1 MIRIVKAGDS
11 RIGEFNARPAFP
23 QEAEDAAFRVL
34 ADIRKNGDRAV
45 RKYVAKFEGY
55 KGTDLKVD
63 AGDIKIPAKIA
74 AAVKDAHR
82 RVMKFSKASLRKA
95 WTMKTPGGGSAGEFF
110 SPMDRV
116 GVYVPGGTAPLAS
129 TSIMTV
135 TLAKAAG
142 VREIV
147 ACTPAGRT
155 GEVNPV
161 LLYALKLA
169 GATEI
174 YRVGGIQ
181 AIGMMPYGTESC
193 RKVQKIAG
201 PGNAFVTAAKRQVY
215 GYVAIDQVA
224 GPSEIAV
231 LADGSVDA
239 RWVAADLL
247 SQAEHGSGLEKSL
260 CVCTSREFAEK
271 VRAEVLAQTKKLSRR
286 EIIERVINSDGILI
300 VVAKDIGEGME
311 VVNRFAPEHFEIMT
325 KDALKVMKGVRSAG
339 AVFAPV
345 APGAGESA
353 LRRYASERLQKL
365 SDALRELFDTVHG
378 TLEKRSNDNDIASV
392 FDRAADEVCIR
403 CRNRDLCWQCG
414 YADTLD
420 ILNGITGVMLSRGRI
435 TRGDLPERF
444 RDQCIAPE
452 AFVTALNGELRAM
465 MFRKQFRARLGENR
479 AAAYGQYA
487 DMSKIMETAAKELA
501 AAEGTDPL
509 AERRLLRFLHGMDMN
524 AKASVFRDAR
534 GRLHA
539 TVESGSLGTLTKDT
553 AYLDKLSGVLGVR
566 LCRPA
571 AENDEREKI
580 LLLQAEPLA
589 VSVGIAAMKKQ
600 GEPVS
605 GDRGTYFKTDSGV
618 LCVILS
624 DGMGSGTGAAR
635 DSVAAVRVLERFLRA
650 GVEPVTAMK
659 ILNSVMLLRN
669 G

>member
-181 AIGMMPYGTESC
+181 AIGMMAYGTESC

-231 LADGSVDA
+231 LADGCVDA

-300 VVAKDIGEGME
+300 VVAKDLGEGME

-339 AVFAPV
+339 AVFA
-345 APGAGESA
+345 GAWTPESA
-353 LRRYASERLQKL
+353 GDFVAGPSHVLPTGGAANMFNGLTPDDFRRRHSFVAYTRKDLMETRATIEAFAEVEGL
-365 SDALRELFDTVHG
+365 DAHG
-378 TLEKRSNDNDIASV
+378 
-392 FDRAADEVCIR
+392 RAASIR
-403 CRNRDLCWQCG
+403 F
-414 YADTLD
+414 
-420 ILNGITGVMLSRGRI
+420 
-435 TRGDLPERF
+435 E
-444 RDQCIAPE
+444 
-452 AFVTALNGELRAM
+452 
-465 MFRKQFRARLGENR
+465 
-479 AAAYGQYA
+479 
-487 DMSKIMETAAKELA
+487 
-501 AAEGTDPL
+501 
-509 AERRLLRFLHGMDMN
+509 
-524 AKASVFRDAR
+524 
-534 GRLHA
+534 
-539 TVESGSLGTLTKDT
+539 
-553 AYLDKLSGVLGVR
+553 
-566 LCRPA
+566 
-571 AENDEREKI
+571 
-580 LLLQAEPLA
+580 
-589 VSVGIAAMKKQ
+589 
-600 GEPVS
+600 
-605 GDRGTYFKTDSGV
+605 
-618 LCVILS
+618 
-624 DGMGSGTGAAR
+624 
-635 DSVAAVRVLERFLRA
+635 
-650 GVEPVTAMK
+650 
-659 ILNSVMLLRN
+659 
-669 G
+669 